1 MKNLLLP
8 YRFKFVG
15 LILLF
20 LGFAFSIAYIWFDFQ
35 VRMPVFAVYSAF
47 IETKTFA
54 TFPTNVADELILILL
69 LSGFLL
75 IVFSREKQ
83 ENLIPEFLRLKAF
96 MYSLIVNTALLL
108 FSVIFVYGSG
118 FIAVLVFNIISIP
131 VFYLT
136 AFYILKKKQKRQ
148 KISWERYVFFRYTA
162 IEL

>member
-1 MKNLLLP
+1 MKNFLLP

-20 LGFAFSIAYIWFDFQ
+20 LGFTFSIAYIWFDFQ

-75 IVFSREKQ
+75 LVFSREKQ
-83 ENLIPEFLRLKAF
+83 EDRIPEFLRLKAF

-136 AFYILKKKQKRQ
+136 AFYILKKKLKSQ
-148 KISWERYVFFRYTA
+148 KIS
-162 IEL
+162 

>member
-1 MKNLLLP
+1 MKNFLFP
-8 YRFKFVG
+8 YQFKFVG
-15 LILLF
+15 LILFVFGCIL
-20 LGFAFSIAYIWFDFQ
+20 SIVYIWFNFQ
-35 VRMPVFAVYSAF
+35 LRMPVFAIYSAF
-47 IETKTFA
+47 VEKKIFTIFK
-54 TFPTNVADELILILL
+54 TNVADELILILL

-136 AFYILKKKQKRQ
+136 AFYILKKKQKSQ
-148 KISWERYVFFRYTA
+148 KIS
-162 IEL
+162 

>member
-1 MKNLLLP
+1 MKNFLLP

-20 LGFAFSIAYIWFDFQ
+20 LGFTFSIAYIWFDFQ

-75 IVFSREKQ
+75 LVFSREKQ

-136 AFYILKKKQKRQ
+136 AFYILKKKLKSQ
-148 KISWERYVFFRYTA
+148 KIS
-162 IEL
+162 

>member
-1 MKNLLLP
+1 MKNFLLP

-20 LGFAFSIAYIWFDFQ
+20 LGFTFSIAYIWFDFQ

-136 AFYILKKKQKRQ
+136 AFYILKKKLKSQ
-148 KISWERYVFFRYTA
+148 KIS
-162 IEL
+162 

>member
-1 MKNLLLP
+1 MKNFLLP

-20 LGFAFSIAYIWFDFQ
+20 LGFTFSIAYIWFDFQ

-75 IVFSREKQ
+75 LVFSREKQ

-136 AFYILKKKQKRQ
+136 AFYILKKKQKSQ
-148 KISWERYVFFRYTA
+148 KIS
-162 IEL
+162 